1 MKLTTKKIYKLIQ
14 EQIDEKAL
22 KAIQSVI
29 SKGDIPQRYALYAVG
44 FDDDSYSLVLYQLPP
59 LKTEVVAYCK
69 MQKTAKPCIP
79 ATYEVLAI
87 ARNTDRDYK
96 GVGAVMYDIAAT
108 IIKQEHSGGI
118 TSDHSSSS
126 STAAYKVWQKMLK
139 SGKYKKRATRISGG
153 KNDKFDYDNST
164 PADPV
169 DDCDLPK
176 YGAAASDHSLQII
189 NDSPYLDKFLNN
201 HTKAMKVAKKA
212 ADALGQD
219 FDANEI
225 EDALESAGFKL
236 FKKVYTGGSITVLTK
251 EYFSIWNRIKR
262 AIGVEK

>member
-139 SGKYKKRATRISGG
+139 SGKYKKKS
-153 KNDKFDYDNST
+153 NS
-164 PADPV
+164 
-169 DDCDLPK
+169 
-176 YGAAASDHSLQII
+176 H
-189 NDSPYLDKFLNN
+189 
-201 HTKAMKVAKKA
+201 
-212 ADALGQD
+212 
-219 FDANEI
+219 
-225 EDALESAGFKL
+225 
-236 FKKVYTGGSITVLTK
+236 
-251 EYFSIWNRIKR
+251 
-262 AIGVEK
+262 IGW